1 MISQKKSQCSYLKTV
16 GVGAKFCALAFDVCE
31 FLCTRMWKI
40 CNNFADY
47 HMSGCKMCTMSM
59 PKIPTSFQS
68 LSLTTIGGLWY
79 FDRAFVTQKF
89 KNQSL
94 YNKILLL
101 QKFNYTLKVLKPKKS
116 ASNIR
121 KK

>member
-1 MISQKKSQCSYLKTV
+1 MISQKKSQCFYLKTV

-31 FLCTRMWKI
+31 FLCTRMWKV

-59 PKIPTSFQS
+59 PKILPSFS
-68 LSLTTIGGLWY
+68 SFSLTSMGGLWY

-94 YNKILLL
+94 Y
-101 QKFNYTLKVLKPKKS
+101 KS
-116 ASNIR
+116 LITP
-121 KK
+121 